1 MTQHCVEVVSRLCSF
16 KESTDSVK
24 ESVDSLKESDFGR
37 TVSGLLGQKSDSP
50 RLVGPYPD
58 FWGKSRKVGASKSAL
73 TRHFQE
79 VGSRAKRSDHLPF
92 LGCKLVS

>member
-1 MTQHCVEVVSRLCSF
+1 M
-16 KESTDSVK
+16 
-24 ESVDSLKESDFGR
+24 ESVNSLKESDFGR

-73 TRHFQE
+73 TLHFQE
-79 VGSRAKRSDHLPF
+79 VGSKAKRSDLLPF
-92 LGCKLVS
+92 LGC